1 MRPSGADELGPA
13 GAAISQRSRSPSLR
27 IQPLLNSRHR
37 RRQQDN
43 RPQETQAA
51 ASADIARE
59 RTRKGTLA
67 AMKAL
72 WRELADPKIKEHH
85 GPVVKTTR
93 LAAIESRKVRLS
105 SSVADQGHAAPA
117 LALVFTRV
125 TPGFWGQRPLTYC
138 VADGQVMIE
147 AGRVF
152 AGLQKAASTAP
163 AHAFNYPAPE
173 GG

>member
-1 MRPSGADELGPA
+1 
-13 GAAISQRSRSPSLR
+13 
-27 IQPLLNSRHR
+27 
-37 RRQQDN
+37 
-43 RPQETQAA
+43 
-51 ASADIARE
+51 
-59 RTRKGTLA
+59 
-67 AMKAL
+67 MKAL
-72 WRELADPKIKEHH
+72 WRELADPTIKEHH
-85 GPVVKTTR
+85 GPVVKTTHGWPRSRAGKADYR
-93 LAAIESRKVRLS
+93 LVSRRS
-105 SSVADQGHAAPA
+105 DQGHAAPA

>member
-105 SSVADQGHAAPA
+105 SSVAPKRSGP
-117 LALVFTRV
+117 RG
-125 TPGFWGQRPLTYC
+125 PG
-138 VADGQVMIE
+138 
-147 AGRVF
+147 AGTCFHPGYPRLL
-152 AGLQKAASTAP
+152 GTAP
-163 AHAFNYPAPE
+163 THILCCGRPSYD
-173 GG
+173 

>member
-93 LAAIESRKVRLS
+93 LAAIESRKVRL
-105 SSVADQGHAAPA
+105 
-117 LALVFTRV
+117 
-125 TPGFWGQRPLTYC
+125 
-138 VADGQVMIE
+138 
-147 AGRVF
+147 
-152 AGLQKAASTAP
+152 
-163 AHAFNYPAPE
+163 
-173 GG
+173 

>member
-1 MRPSGADELGPA
+1 MVLIGPLPPERDRYAHMRHSGAGAPRLLRRRGFRSGGCRDFAAA

-43 RPQETQAA
+43 RRRKRPKQPP
-51 ASADIARE
+51 ARTSRGRDKE
-59 RTRKGTLA
+59 GTLA

-93 LAAIESRKVRLS
+93 LARSRAGKAGCRLVS
-105 SSVADQGHAAPA
+105 RRSDQGQAAPA
-117 LALVFTRV
+117 LAPVLNRV
-125 TPGFWGQRPLTYC
+125 TPGF
-138 VADGQVMIE
+138 
-147 AGRVF
+147 
-152 AGLQKAASTAP
+152 
-163 AHAFNYPAPE
+163 
-173 GG
+173 

>member
-93 LAAIESRKVRLS
+93 LAAIESRKGLWSPAYFGKDGVE
-105 SSVADQGHAAPA
+105 AP
-117 LALVFTRV
+117 LWS
-125 TPGFWGQRPLTYC
+125 PG
-138 VADGQVMIE
+138 
-147 AGRVF
+147 
-152 AGLQKAASTAP
+152 
-163 AHAFNYPAPE
+163 
-173 GG
+173 